1 MMSIRCLSKYQNIL
15 IFDIIS
21 YYQNIMRISTY
32 QIRYFDILHLDI
44 IRYYQNIMRISKC
57 QSMMSNRCLS
67 KYHDILVLS
76 DIIKIS

>member
-1 MMSIRCLSKYQNIL
+1 MRISKYQPMMSIP
-15 IFDIIS
+15 
-21 YYQNIMRISTY
+21 
-32 QIRYFDILHLDI
+32 DI
-44 IRYYQNIMRISKC
+44 IRYYQNIMRISKY